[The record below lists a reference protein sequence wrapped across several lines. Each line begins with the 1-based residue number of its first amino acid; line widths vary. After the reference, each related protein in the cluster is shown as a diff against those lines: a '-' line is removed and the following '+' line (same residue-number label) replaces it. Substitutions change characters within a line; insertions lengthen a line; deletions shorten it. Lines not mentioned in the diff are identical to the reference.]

1 MANRGEVPIQRAA
14 GWPNVPV
21 DGAPETPA
29 RCGGKAARARGD
41 GDVSDAERASEG
53 QTVTVILADDH
64 EIVRD
69 GIRMIL
75 ESEPNIE
82 VVAEVG
88 DGESA
93 RRRTSGLKP
102 DVLVLDLN
110 MPGGSSLP
118 MIPSILEGSPDT
130 AIIALTM
137 QNDPAF
143 ARAAFRH
150 GARGY
155 VVKRAAARELIQ
167 AIREALSG
175 GTYINPQLGA
185 RVAAEPEGP
194 PGGLT
199 AREAEVLALIAQG
212 YTNPE
217 IAERLV
223 VSVRT
228 VETHRAAIHRKVG
241 TTNRAELVRYAREHG
256 LVDAQT

>member
-1 MANRGEVPIQRAA
+1 M
-14 GWPNVPV
+14 
-21 DGAPETPA
+21 
-29 RCGGKAARARGD
+29 
-41 GDVSDAERASEG
+41 SDSKSESPDR
-53 QTVTVILADDH
+53 VTVILADDH

-75 ESEPNIE
+75 EAEQGIE

-88 DGESA
+88 DAESA

-118 MIPSILEGSPDT
+118 QIPAILEGSPET

-137 QNDPAF
+137 QNDPSF
-143 ARAAFRH
+143 AREAFRH

-155 VVKRAAARELIQ
+155 VVKHSAGRELIQ
-167 AIREALSG
+167 AIREVLAG

-199 AREAEVLALIAQG
+199 EREAEVLALIAQG
-212 YTNPE
+212 FTNPE

-223 VSVRT
+223 LSVRT
-228 VETHRAAIHRKVG
+228 VETHRAAIHRKIG
-241 TTNRAELVRYAREHG
+241 TTNRAELVSYAREHG
-256 LVDAQT
+256 LIE

>member
-1 MANRGEVPIQRAA
+1 MKAVEVNDPTDT
-14 GWPNVPV
+14 G
-21 DGAPETPA
+21 
-29 RCGGKAARARGD
+29 
-41 GDVSDAERASEG
+41 
-53 QTVTVILADDH
+53 TVTVILADDH

-75 ESEPNIE
+75 EAEPDIE
-82 VVAEVG
+82 VIAEVG
-88 DGESA
+88 DADSA
-93 RRRTSGLKP
+93 RRRTAGLKP

-118 MIPSILEGSPDT
+118 VIPSILEGSPET
-130 AIIALTM
+130 AIVALTM

-143 ARAAFRH
+143 AREAFRH

-155 VVKRAAARELIQ
+155 VVKHAAGKELIQ
-167 AIREALSG
+167 AIREALAG

-185 RVAAEPEGP
+185 KVAAAPEGP

-199 AREAEVLALIAQG
+199 GREAEVLGLIAEG

-228 VETHRAAIHRKVG
+228 VETHRAAIHRKLG

-256 LVDAQT
+256 LSD